1 MLVLRR
7 KINQSIIIG
16 DNIRVVVVGVDGDHV
31 KIGVDA
37 PGTVSVQR
45 SEIVEGSE
53 QAGRS
58 RPPRQ
63 NEKD

>member
-7 KINQSIIIG
+7 KINQSIVIG
-16 DNIRVVVVGVDGDHV
+16 DDIRVVVVGVEGDSV
-31 KIGVDA
+31 KLGVQA
-37 PGTVSVQR
+37 PQSVSVQR
-45 SEIVEGSE
+45 SEIAEAE
-53 QAGRS
+53 QATRS